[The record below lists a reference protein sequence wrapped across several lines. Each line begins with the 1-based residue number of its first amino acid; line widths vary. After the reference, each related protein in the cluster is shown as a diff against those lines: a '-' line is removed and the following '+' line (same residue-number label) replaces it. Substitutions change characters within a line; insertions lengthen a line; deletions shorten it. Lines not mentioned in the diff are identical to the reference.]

1 MMAVRLAALIRDMAE
16 GLLLFPEEVRDL
28 PNVVRYIRASRR
40 RANPLRLWLAL
51 APLLGRLWVL
61 LYEVRSEKAIRTL
74 FWKSTKERMRG
85 LLEKA
90 RRGEISLGEAEEL
103 LGMLRAWRRRKEAE
117 GDWAAA
123 IATGLLILG
132 VLGVVARLRGEKP

>member
-1 MMAVRLAALIRDMAE
+1 VRKREAAM
-16 GLLLFPEEVRDL
+16 
-28 PNVVRYIRASRR
+28 
-40 RANPLRLWLAL
+40 
-51 APLLGRLWVL
+51 
-61 LYEVRSEKAIRTL
+61 
-74 FWKSTKERMRG
+74 KERMEE

-103 LGMLRAWRRRKEAE
+103 LGLLRAWRRRKEAE

-132 VLGVVARLRGEKP
+132 VLGIMARLRGDWP